1 MKTARVKWVEG
12 MQFSG
17 RVPSGH
23 SILMDA
29 TEAVGGADSGARPKE
44 LLLAGL
50 GGCTGMDVVSI
61 LRKMRVP
68 FDSFE
73 IEIHAESSEEHPK
86 VWTRIELIYRI
97 VGDVPEDKF
106 VKAISLSQERYCS
119 VSAMLRGAAAITFR
133 HEVIQPKKEEPQE

>member
-12 MQFSG
+12 MQFLG
-17 RVPSGH
+17 HVPSGH
-23 SILMDA
+23 TVVMDA
-29 TEAVGGADSGARPKE
+29 TAEVGGADSASRPKE

-61 LRKMRVP
+61 LRKMHVP

-73 IEIHAESSEEHPK
+73 IEVHAEESTEHPK
-86 VWTRIELIYRI
+86 TWTRIELVYRI

-106 VKAISLSQERYCS
+106 LKAINLSQERYCA
-119 VSAMLRGAAAITFR
+119 VSAMLGKAAEITVR
-133 HEVIQPKKEEPQE
+133 HEIVKARKEELAP

>member
-12 MQFSG
+12 MQFMG
-17 RVPSGH
+17 QAPSGY
-23 SILMDA
+23 SIVMDA
-29 TEAVGGADSGARPKE
+29 SQEAGGANSGSRPKD

-61 LRKMRVP
+61 LRKMHVP

-73 IEIHAESSEEHPK
+73 VEVHAEESAEHPK
-86 VWTRIELIYRI
+86 IWTRIELIYRI

-106 VKAISLSQERYCS
+106 LKAINLSQERYCA
-119 VSAMLRGAAAITFR
+119 VAAMLRGAAAITFR
-133 HEVIQPKKEEPQE
+133 HEIIQSKRGEPAS